1 MRIAKDIYKI
11 LLIAAASFM
20 IVLFSNSVKAD
31 DIPVAADNIYIE
43 NTCVAG
49 MNEEQINEVI
59 QNKMNAYLQ
68 STITINVGSKSVDV
82 SASEFGLYQTNTDL
96 TSKIL
101 NIGKK
106 GSIWKRYK
114 IANHLDEKQGEIFDL
129 KFAISQDDVRSVVE
143 NKCVQ
148 LNVDRVDMGLVMSDD
163 GSFVTTDKTDGIS
176 VDVESTVAAIC
187 DYMNNDWH
195 GGSSEINAV
204 TTTDAALGDTDSL
217 ALVKDVLG
225 EGSTTYETD
234 GDKATRAA
242 NIAVGTSKI
251 NGAVI
256 YPGEEFSAESYLVPF
271 TAEAGYLEAGTYLNG
286 ETVDDFGGG
295 ICQVTSTLYRAVLE
309 SELEVTERCEH
320 SMVVGYVEPSMD
332 AAVAEGIKDLKFV
345 NNTDAPIYIE
355 GTAVD
360 GTVTFK
366 IYGHETRDPARTIS
380 FESKVLTQTT
390 EVNTVIE
397 LDSSI
402 DFGEIESSQGHIG
415 MTAVA
420 YKIVYM
426 NGEQIS
432 KEQINSSEYKES
444 DQTYKIG
451 TKGAT
456 ASQLSDLQTA
466 VDNKNMAAVY
476 SITGASDASS

>member
-1 MRIAKDIYKI
+1 
-11 LLIAAASFM
+11 
-20 IVLFSNSVKAD
+20 
-31 DIPVAADNIYIE
+31 
-43 NTCVAG
+43 
-49 MNEEQINEVI
+49 
-59 QNKMNAYLQ
+59 
-68 STITINVGSKSVDV
+68 
-82 SASEFGLYQTNTDL
+82 
-96 TSKIL
+96 
-101 NIGKK
+101 
-106 GSIWKRYK
+106 
-114 IANHLDEKQGEIFDL
+114 
-129 KFAISQDDVRSVVE
+129 
-143 NKCVQ
+143 
-148 LNVDRVDMGLVMSDD
+148 MGLVMSDD